1 MLSDYLSIYGTG
13 GMFRSAE
20 MEFLNIQIAEHLA
33 HDVVEKLG
41 KLGAVQFIDMNGDM
55 TAFKRYYTPFIK
67 RCDDLEKKISFFE
80 EECKR
85 TGVDP
90 EDVSDEEFEDWKQNQ
105 RDTINATQK
114 GLSLLD
120 YWEAIINER
129 HRDYVAVKNE
139 RDKIATALHNAVQRR
154 FVIEKA
160 AEFFEVSIS
169 DIPLPGTGAAMGSRA
184 GLQGFTE
191 MRDES
196 HEYGSDMAFRHI
208 AGVLNSEDRASFE
221 RIIFRAT
228 LGHAVVKFADIPV
241 ELVDPT
247 GASGLKTVFTIF
259 YRGSSLAPKLD
270 RICTAFSA
278 KQHDIP
284 NFADPAAVSSALE
297 ETKIAIRDGVAWLAQ
312 ERATSGAALVHIGV
326 LLRKWKLGIA
336 REKAIY
342 HTLNCFVR
350 HPERGALAGQ
360 GWVLK
365 SSAAAVHDA
374 LKQVHVAAAQGGRIQ
389 PYYIDTQSVK
399 EAGVDSPPPTHFHTN
414 RFTSVFQ
421 GVVNTYGIP
430 RYQEANPALFTIV
443 TFPFLYGVMFGD
455 IGHAIVL
462 FLIALWMV
470 LKEKQIMSKPIPEMF
485 QMAFDGRYMLLL
497 MGIFSIYCGAVYN
510 DVFAKGA
517 AIFKSTWYFPDDGDD
532 SQAKVGVRTDP
543 DAVYPF
549 GVDPAWHGASNSL
562 LFFNSMKMKM
572 SVILGIAQMVAG
584 LILRLSNAVYFK
596 KPIDIFFECIPQ
608 LVFMIALFGYMVAI
622 IIVKWAT
629 DWSKPGAGAPPSLI
643 DTLINIALQPGS
655 VEDPLFEGQAGFQLF
670 ILFLVILCIP
680 VMLIGRPYFLA
691 KQHKKTKREEEQGL
705 LNDTDSHS
713 DIPVD
718 SSPISTSGTI
728 ALDVEGAHTEAKVQA
743 EDDEHTFG
751 SLFIHQA
758 IETIEFVL
766 GSISNTASYL
776 RLWAL
781 SLAHSQLAT
790 VFWERVL
797 DAMVEGGNPAMI
809 YFGYAAFAGVSF
821 GVLLIMDNLECF
833 LHALR
838 LHWVEFQNKFYMA
851 DGHKFLP
858 FNFANVSKAVRG
870 ENKS

>member
-1 MLSDYLSIYGTG
+1 
-13 GMFRSAE
+13 MFRSAE
-20 MEFLNIQIAEHLA
+20 MEFLNLQIAEHLA

-41 KLGAVQFIDMNGDM
+41 KLGAVQFIDMNGEM
-55 TAFKRYYTPFIK
+55 TSFKRYYTPFIK

-85 TGVDP
+85 TGVEP
-90 EDVSDEEFEDWKQNQ
+90 EDVNDEEFVTWKQNQ
-105 RDTINATQK
+105 MDTINATQK

-129 HRDYVAVKNE
+129 HRDYVAVKSE
-139 RDKIATALHNAVQRR
+139 RDKIATALYGAVQRR

-160 AEFFEVSIS
+160 AEFFEVSLADIS
-169 DIPLPGTGAAMGSRA
+169 LPGSGASMTSRA

-191 MRDES
+191 MRDEPIDF
-196 HEYGSDMAFRHI
+196 GSDMAFRHI
-208 AGVLNSEDRASFE
+208 AGVVNSEDKASFE

-247 GASGLKTVFTIF
+247 GSSSNKTVFTIF
-259 YRGSSLAPKLD
+259 YRGNSLAPKLD
-270 RICTAFSA
+270 RICTAFGA
-278 KQHDIP
+278 RQHDIP
-284 NFADPAAVSSALE
+284 NFADPAAVAASLE

-326 LLRKWKLGIA
+326 LLKKWKLGIA
-336 REKAIY
+336 REKAIF
-342 HTLNCFVR
+342 HTLNMFVR
-350 HPERGALAGQ
+350 HPERGALAAQ

-365 SSAAAVHDA
+365 ASASAVHDA
-374 LKQVHVAAAQGGRIQ
+374 LKQVHVTAAQGGRIQ
-389 PYYIDTQSVK
+389 PYYIDTQSAK
-399 EAGVDSPPPTHFHTN
+399 DAGVKTAPPTHFHTN

-455 IGHAIVL
+455 VGHAVVL
-462 FLIALWMV
+462 FLMSLFMV
-470 LKEKQIMSKPIPEMF
+470 LKEKQIMSKPIPEML
-485 QMAFDGRYMLLL
+485 QMAFGGRYMLLL
-497 MGIFSIYCGAVYN
+497 MGIFSIYCGGIYN

-517 AIFKSTWYFPDDGDD
+517 SFFHSTWLFPLDAEGHP
-532 SQAKVGVRTDP
+532 SKYGIRKSAE
-543 DAVYPF
+543 AVYPF
-549 GVDPAWHGASNSL
+549 GIDPAWHGADNSL

-572 SVILGIAQMVAG
+572 SVILGITQMVAG
-584 LILRLSNAVYFK
+584 LFLRLANAIYFK
-596 KPIDIFFECIPQ
+596 NTIDIFLECIPQ
-608 LVFMIALFGYMVAI
+608 LVFMIGLFGYMVAI

-629 DWSKPGAGAPPSLI
+629 DWTVPGSGSPPSLI
-643 DTLINIALQPGS
+643 DTLINIALKPGS
-655 VEDPLFEGQAGFQLF
+655 VEEPLFEGQASFQLF
-670 ILFLVILCIP
+670 ILFLIVICIP
-680 VMLIGRPYFLA
+680 IMLVGKPYFLA
-691 KQHKKTKREEEQGL
+691 KQHKKAKHEEEQGL
-705 LNDTDSHS
+705 LNGSTGDSQLSLAHS
-713 DIPVD
+713 SV
-718 SSPISTSGTI
+718 SPAGTI
-728 ALDVEGAHTEAKVQA
+728 SLDVEGAHAEAKAHA
-743 EDDEHTFG
+743 EDDHHSFG
-751 SLFIHQA
+751 GLFIHQA

-797 DAMVEGGNPAMI
+797 DGMVEGGNPVMI

-838 LHWVEFQNKFYMA
+838 LHWVEFQNKFYRA
-851 DGHKFLP
+851 DGHKFIP
-858 FNFANVSKAVRG
+858 FDFAAIGKPA
-870 ENKS
+870 KD